1 MPQAAALTAAA
12 MVTEARGLVA
22 RGWCQG
28 THARDRRG
36 VEVPARSSEACSWS
50 LLGALLASW
59 HRHEADGLEAD
70 VVAAHLAEAEALG
83 GATQVLGEAVGTASL
98 EQWNDHPLRTAAEV
112 LEALDRT
119 LRLLEER

>member
-1 MPQAAALTAAA
+1 VPQAVALTAAA
-12 MVTEARGLVA
+12 MVIEARGLVA

-36 VEVPARSSEACSWS
+36 LEVPAWSSEARSWS

-59 HRHEADGLEAD
+59 HRHEAHTLEAD
-70 VVAAHLAEAEALG
+70 INAHLADAEALG
-83 GATQVLGEAVGTASL
+83 GATEVLGETLGTASL
-98 EQWNDHPLRTAAEV
+98 ERWNDHPQRAAADV
-112 LEALDRT
+112 LEALDRA

>member
-1 MPQAAALTAAA
+1 MPEAAALTAAA

-36 VEVPARSSEACSWS
+36 INVAAWSSEARSWS
-50 LLGALLASW
+50 LLGALLATW
-59 HRHEADGLEAD
+59 HRHEADALDAD
-70 VVAAHLAEAEALG
+70 IVAHLAEAEALG

-98 EQWNDHPLRTAAEV
+98 EQWNDHPQRTAADV
-112 LEALDRT
+112 LKALDRA

>member
-1 MPQAAALTAAA
+1 VPQAAASTAAA
-12 MVTEARGLVA
+12 MVSEARSLVA

-36 VEVPARSSEACSWS
+36 LEVPAWSSEARSWS

-59 HRHEADGLEAD
+59 HHHEADTLEAD
-70 VVAAHLAEAEALG
+70 VIAHLADAEALG

-98 EQWNDHPLRTAAEV
+98 EQWNDHPQRTPADV
-112 LEALDRT
+112 LGALDRA
-119 LRLLEER
+119 LRLLEAR

>member
-22 RGWCQG
+22 AGWCQG
-28 THARDRRG
+28 AHARDKRG
-36 VEVPARSSEACSWS
+36 DDVPAWSDEARSWS

-59 HRHEADGLEAD
+59 HRHETDALRAD
-70 VVAAHLAEAEALG
+70 VIGHLADAEALG

-98 EQWNDHPLRTAAEV
+98 AKWNDEPSRTQTDVIDAF
-112 LEALDRT
+112 DRA
-119 LRLLEER
+119 LRLLEVR

>member
-12 MVTEARGLVA
+12 MVTEARGLVV

-36 VEVPARSSEACSWS
+36 LEVPAWSDDARSWS

-59 HRHEADGLEAD
+59 QRHDADALEAD
-70 VVAAHLAEAEALG
+70 VISHLVEAEALG
-83 GATQVLGEAVGTASL
+83 GATEVLGEVVGTASL
-98 EQWNDHPLRTAAEV
+98 EQWNDDPRRKQADV
-112 LEALDRT
+112 LEALDRA
-119 LRLLEER
+119 LRLLEPR